1 MIKMNHPFNE
11 ETCINRLLKEYSKHN
26 KLIIAFDFDNTIFD
40 FHNNGGDY
48 SEVIELLKDCSDMN
62 MTMVLFT
69 CDDDNDI
76 LKDKVEFCN
85 KNEIWVDYI
94 NESPVYNTK
103 KPYYNILLDDRA
115 GLNEAYS
122 ILYKVINVIKEN
134 SYGKGY

>member
-11 ETCINRLLKEYSKHN
+11 ETCINRLLKEYIKHN